1 MSKEIIISIK
11 VPDAHVELIEELNI
25 PMETAV
31 RYIKDCI
38 DIMVLDGFN
47 VDEFK
52 DALLEHIED
61 NE

>member
-38 DIMVLDGFN
+38 DIMVLDEFN

>member
-1 MSKEIIISIK
+1 

-38 DIMVLDGFN
+38 DIMVLDEFN